1 MKNYLNLGCGHRFH
15 PDWTNVDLVSTGEG
29 VIAHNLTQGL
39 PFPDASFDVVYH
51 SHVLEHFPKTEAEFF
66 MRECCRV
73 LRPHGVL
80 RVVVPDLEQIAKT
93 YLVALEKASAGSQE
107 WAANYEWILLEMYDQ
122 TVRNHSGGEYAA
134 YFSRENIPNE
144 EFVIKRSG
152 VEVKNY
158 LSCLRQQLKQPQ
170 PALPPESQTKRLL
183 KKFYRFIRYS
193 AYHREL
199 LLKVLLGMEYS
210 TLQLGRFRQ
219 SGEVHQWMYDR
230 YSLGSLLQKC
240 GLQNIVQRTATD
252 SFIPNW
258 ASFNIDTEP
267 DGSVYKPD
275 SLFLEAIK
283 LPL

>member
-15 PDWTNVDLVSTGEG
+15 PDWTNVDLVSTDEG

-51 SHVLEHFPKTEAEFF
+51 SHVLEHFAKTEAEFF

-80 RVVVPDLEQIAKT
+80 RVVVPDLEQIAQT
-93 YLVALEKASAGSQE
+93 YLIALEKASAGSQE

-122 TVRNHSGGEYAA
+122 TVRTHSGGEYAA

-183 KKFYRFIRYS
+183 KKFYRFIRYPG
-193 AYHREL
+193 YHREL
-199 LLKVLLGMEYS
+199 LLKVLLGKEYS

-258 ASFNIDTEP
+258 ASFNIDSEP

>member
-51 SHVLEHFPKTEAEFF
+51 SHVLEHFPKTDAEFF

-122 TVRNHSGGEYAA
+122 TVRTHSGGEYAA

-158 LSCLRQQLKQPQ
+158 LSCLRQQLKPPQ
-170 PALPPESQTKRLL
+170 PALLPESQTKRLL
-183 KKFYRFIRYS
+183 KKFYRFIRYPG
-193 AYHREL
+193 YHREL
-199 LLKVLLGMEYS
+199 LIKVLLGKEYS